1 MQVDFIRV
9 PAEAPGRCYG
19 CAHYTPNKIT
29 SDNCNKVNGNKVADA
44 DGCHAGGAAFIWK
57 RVVPIVPAPVPQAR
71 TLDPATSKS
80 KRKASRYAEAVVF
93 LLGMNPNGLTG
104 KQMAEL
110 SGFPLNCITP
120 RFAPLRRKGLI
131 KDSGNRRDKQIV
143 WVKSC

>member
-1 MQVDFIRV
+1 MQVDFTRV
-9 PAEAPGRCYG
+9 PTETPGRCYG
-19 CAHYTPNKIT
+19 CVHYT
-29 SDNCNKVNGNKVADA
+29 SDRMDNCNKVNGNKVADA
-44 DGCHAGGAAFIWK
+44 DSCFAYGGGFIWK

-71 TLDPATSKS
+71 TLDPATNKG

-120 RFAPLRRKGLI
+120 RFAPLRRAGKI
-131 KDSGNRRDKQIV
+131 KDSGEKRDKQTV
-143 WVKSC
+143 WVKAC